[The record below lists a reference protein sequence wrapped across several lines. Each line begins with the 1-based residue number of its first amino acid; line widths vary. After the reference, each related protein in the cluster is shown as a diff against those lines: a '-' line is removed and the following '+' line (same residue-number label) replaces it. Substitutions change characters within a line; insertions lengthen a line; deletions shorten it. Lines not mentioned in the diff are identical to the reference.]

1 MDLEWLEKQRGEM
14 EKRFNPELHKLNEWA
29 RQVELEELHKQ
40 LTTPK
45 ICTADITP
53 INKRALPQELWK
65 DQKIKDLEQENK
77 ELKRK
82 LAMHVLTY
90 RNGDST

>member
-1 MDLEWLEKQRGEM
+1 MDLEWYEKQR
-14 EKRFNPELHKLNEWA
+14 K
-29 RQVELEELHKQ
+29 ELERRFDPEIHKIMEAARLKGVHEMFHQ
-40 LTTPK
+40 DFTPRFSTNG
-45 ICTADITP
+45 ISP
-53 INKRALPQELWK
+53 IGKRAIPQELWK

-90 RNGDST
+90 RGGDSI